1 MYNETCEK
9 CNRSG
14 FEYLINGMCSKCA
27 KEELDSLQSQ
37 LDAARGEVERLKRS
51 LGDDGPYPILSC
63 ITILTNA
70 AEHLLNVHNC
80 DQHGYEK
87 VGYAIKAARKHKE
100 RIEQALKEGDS

>member
-37 LDAARGEVERLKRS
+37 LDAARGEAERLWKCLDGIHVS
-51 LGDDGPYPILSC
+51 LIALCFVVRQGG
-63 ITILTNA
+63 
-70 AEHLLNVHNC
+70 EVHLETLEELK
-80 DQHGYEK
+80 QE
-87 VGYAIKAARKHKE
+87 A
-100 RIEQALKEGDS
+100 EQALQARDKI